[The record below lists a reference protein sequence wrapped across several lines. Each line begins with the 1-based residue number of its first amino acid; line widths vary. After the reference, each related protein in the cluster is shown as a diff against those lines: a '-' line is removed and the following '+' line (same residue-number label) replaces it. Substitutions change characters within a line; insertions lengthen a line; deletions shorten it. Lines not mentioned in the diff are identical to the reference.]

1 MKKKKILFIIPIF
14 GLIFISIV
22 FFCDYTGMF
31 KTNPDEQYAYKT
43 VRTIQNEWKI
53 QIDGSPELIDY
64 KISDMSFRGDSEK
77 FFVLKLK
84 NENQIQT
91 IKMNRIQDTDL
102 ENAFIQATQSGKG
115 YDKMPDFTQ
124 EYTWKKIDKDNDS
137 LFIIYSPQ
145 ELKLYLLESRI

>member
-31 KTNPDEQYAYKT
+31 KTNP
-43 VRTIQNEWKI
+43 
-53 QIDGSPELIDY
+53 
-64 KISDMSFRGDSEK
+64 DMSFRGDSEK

>member
-1 MKKKKILFIIPIF
+1 
-14 GLIFISIV
+14 
-22 FFCDYTGMF
+22 
-31 KTNPDEQYAYKT
+31 
-43 VRTIQNEWKI
+43 
-53 QIDGSPELIDY
+53 
-64 KISDMSFRGDSEK
+64 MSFRGDSEK

-145 ELKLYLLESRI
+145 ELQLYLLESRI

>member
-14 GLIFISIV
+14 GLIFISIL
-22 FFCDYTGMF
+22 FFCEYTGMF
-31 KTNPDEQYAYKT
+31 HSAPDEQYAYKT
-43 VRTIQNEWKI
+43 VHTIQNEWKI

-91 IKMNRIQDTDL
+91 IKMNRIQDTDF
-102 ENAFIQATQSGKG
+102 ENAFIQATPSGKG

-124 EYTWKKIDKDNDS
+124 AYTWKKIDKDNDS
-137 LFIIYSPQ
+137 LFIIYSPH
-145 ELKLYLLESRI
+145 ELQLYLLESRI

>member
-31 KTNPDEQYAYKT
+31 KTDPDEQYAYKT

-91 IKMNRIQDTDL
+91 LILKMLLSRQHNQEKAMIKCLILHKNTL
-102 ENAFIQATQSGKG
+102 GK
-115 YDKMPDFTQ
+115 KLI
-124 EYTWKKIDKDNDS
+124 KIM
-137 LFIIYSPQ
+137 I
-145 ELKLYLLESRI
+145 LYLLFILLKN